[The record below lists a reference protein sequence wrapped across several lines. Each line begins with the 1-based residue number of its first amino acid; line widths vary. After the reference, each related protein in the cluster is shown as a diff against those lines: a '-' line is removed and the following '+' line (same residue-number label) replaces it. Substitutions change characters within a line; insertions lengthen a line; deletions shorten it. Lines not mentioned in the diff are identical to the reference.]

1 MYQMQYR
8 VEVPLTT
15 IADGTGMAII
25 CPISAINPSGIGTPM
40 NRMPF
45 VTIPAGS
52 TTTPFATA
60 PTYSAA
66 GPFNSQLSNMVTYAV
81 DSCSVDFI

>member
-8 VEVPLTT
+8 VQVPITT
-15 IADGTGMAII
+15 IADGTAMAII
-25 CPISAINPSGIGTPM
+25 CPISAQNPPGLGTPM

-45 VTIPAGS
+45 CTVPAGS
-52 TTTPFATA
+52 TLNPFATT

-66 GPFNSQLSNMVTYAV
+66 GPFYTQLNNMVTYAV
-81 DSCSVDFI
+81 DACSIDFI